1 MSTDLDQYTRE
12 DLADMIAD
20 EQKEN
25 TRLTSRLAEVE
36 KERDE
41 LLKRR
46 EAERFDNRKRRH
58 HGHAILQCQRP
69 DLADGDDQAMQT
81 RPAHFDVVHSH

>member
-46 EAERFDNRKRRH
+46 EADRFECCVMSAVTGREDRY
-58 HGHAILQCQRP
+58 P
-69 DLADGDDQAMQT
+69 
-81 RPAHFDVVHSH
+81 F